1 MFRFTVTTRLNDKP
15 MRVWRSKRKTD
26 FDIGKVNVYTD
37 RLGHYYTAEVIAL
50 NSVDA
55 KWQAEELIKDFLKVR
70 YL

>member
-15 MRVWRSKRKTD
+15 MRVWKSKRRTD

-37 RLGHYYTAEVIAL
+37 RLGHYYTAEVVAL

-55 KWQAEELIKDFLKVR
+55 KRQTEELIMDFLKV
-70 YL
+70 LWL